1 MASLVINGLMA
12 SMLVFTGLQSSEKAE
27 EAGKE
32 TAKTEPIEQDTE
44 ARAKLL
50 GRYNLRGVMETASGL
65 ELSEDG
71 SFRWYLMVG
80 SLDAFSGGRWEHR
93 SGQVT
98 LVFDP
103 PAEGARYDP
112 IGTVIMQIDG
122 DNLLP
127 PEKMGGGAYV
137 KLKPRPESD

>member
-1 MASLVINGLMA
+1 MTGLLVNSLMA
-12 SMLVFTGLQSSEKAE
+12 SMLVLAGPQSLEKSE

-32 TAKTEPIEQDTE
+32 TAQTELIEQDTE
-44 ARAKLL
+44 AREKLL

-65 ELSEDG
+65 ELSQDG

-80 SLDAFSGGRWEHR
+80 SLDAFSGGRWEHS

-137 KLKPRPESD
+137 KLKPRLESD

>member
-1 MASLVINGLMA
+1 MTGLLASSLMI
-12 SMLVFTGLQSSEKAE
+12 SMLAVTAPQAE
-27 EAGKE
+27 AESAEPAE
-32 TAKTEPIEQDTE
+32 TAPSVDSVGSRED
-44 ARAKLL
+44 LL

-65 ELSEDG
+65 ELSQDG

-80 SLDAFSGGRWEHR
+80 SLDAFSGGRWDY
-93 SGQVT
+93 SNGQVT

-112 IGTVIMQIDG
+112 IGTVVMQIDG

-137 KLKPRPESD
+137 KLKPRPDSK